1 LNFIS
6 ILLIIKKSR
15 KERVDHIVSKMIAR
29 LRNVSIRFKLLF
41 YFIVII
47 ILCIS
52 TLSILGGNI
61 YKKSMEEEANAYT
74 DQMLEQ
80 VWNTIESTIQ
90 ENDNIMYYLANEE
103 FVKEFMEQQTTT
115 DEMTNSV
122 TEQILVYQQ
131 RHPEIAGT
139 VIVNQY
145 DQFIS
150 NEMIRV
156 SRDPLTEETWYK
168 NALESP
174 EKIQLISNPIGRN
187 LKNQYSYQVNNVLS
201 LAKAIV
207 NPLTNEVAGVILIDL
222 KLDFIKNVI
231 ESIKIGKS
239 GFIFIMDKDGN
250 VVYSPVNST
259 VYHIHPSWIAEK
271 KSPPIEKEI
280 DSHKFQIIYNTI
292 PDIDWKIVGV
302 FSLDE
307 TTEVVSKVQGFTL
320 IIAIVTLLIG
330 SMISLFFASTITN
343 PVKKLMDL
351 MGKVEEGRFDLRFHA
366 KYEDEIGQL
375 GNSYNKMIQKVEKL
389 IELVYQEQK
398 SKREAELKIL
408 QAQIKPHFLYNT
420 LDTIQWMAQEYKA
433 YKIVELVNALT
444 TLFRIGLNKGNE
456 FISVE
461 EEIEHVKSYL
471 IIQMTR
477 YESKIEYEIQID
489 EAVKK
494 YQVLKL
500 TLQPL
505 VENAIYHG
513 IRNKRGKGKIT
524 ISIRQKNDALE
535 LSVHDTGIGIEK
547 EHLQELNHSLE
558 TMSDERKKG
567 YGLFNV
573 NERIKLTHGSQF
585 GITVESK
592 YQVGTTIIALLPIKF
607 L

>member
-1 LNFIS
+1 MMS
-6 ILLIIKKSR
+6 
-15 KERVDHIVSKMIAR
+15 R
-29 LRNVSIRFKLLF
+29 LRNVSIRVKLLF

-74 DQMLEQ
+74 DQMLKQ

-90 ENDNIMYYLANEE
+90 ENDNVMYYLANESS
-103 FVKEFMEQQTTT
+103 VKEFMEQQTTT
-115 DEMTNSV
+115 EEMTNTV
-122 TEQILVYQQ
+122 KEQIQVYQQ
-131 RHPEIAGT
+131 RHPEIAGL
-139 VIVNQY
+139 VIVNQH

-156 SRDPLTEETWYK
+156 SRDSLIEETWYK
-168 NALESP
+168 KAVESP

-187 LKNQYSYQVNNVLS
+187 LKNQFSYQVNNVLS
-201 LAKAIV
+201 LVKAV
-207 NPLTNEVAGVILIDL
+207 ENPLTKEVSGVILIDL

-239 GFIFIMDKDGN
+239 GFIFITDTDGN

-259 VYHIHPSWIAEK
+259 VYHIHPSWMAENT
-271 KSPPIEKEI
+271 SPPIEREI
-280 DSHKFQIIYNTI
+280 DNHKFQIIYNTI
-292 PDIDWKIVGV
+292 PDINWKIAGV

-307 TTEVVSKVQGFTL
+307 TTKVVSKVQGYTL

-330 SMISLFFASTITN
+330 SMMSLFFASTITN

-351 MGKVEEGRFDLRFHA
+351 MGKVEEGRFDLRFKA

-375 GNSYNKMIQKVEKL
+375 GNSYNKMIQQVEKL

-433 YKIVELVNALT
+433 SKIVEIVNALT

-456 FISVE
+456 FITVE

-477 YESKIEYEIQID
+477 YESKIEYEIEMD
-489 EAVKK
+489 EEVKK

-513 IRNKRGKGKIT
+513 IRNRRGKGKIT
-524 ISIRQKNDALE
+524 IRITKKNDVLE
-535 LSVHDTGIGIEK
+535 LTVHDTGIGIEE
-547 EHLQELNHSLE
+547 EHLNELNHALE

-585 GITVESK
+585 GIGIESE
-592 YQVGTTIIALLPIKF
+592 YQKGTTIIASLPIQF
-607 L
+607 